1 MSEIYLSGT
10 ITHIQNQKNK
20 ATIEYL
26 EKNKTRTI
34 QALIDDKEQSKW
46 IEQKLIKK
54 QHRFLVGDYVKF
66 VIRKSGGGFYATNV
80 IYQYNNELNVLI
92 NKASISNKFLGYIKI
107 VEDQYFI
114 KEIDSYLFFPLK
126 ISKYE
131 IPPTAAETAKPISFK
146 LENIDRPEKITA
158 ALYNHQYTPDFLMAI
173 KQSKKTEPI
182 NATVNKIT
190 PYGIFVMLAESNINA
205 KIPLN
210 EQIAIKVQKNK
221 IEIGTSVLVKIKIL
235 STEKIVLELVD

>member
-20 ATIEYL
+20 ATIEYQ

-34 QALIDDKEQSKW
+34 QALIDEKEQSKW

-80 IYQYNNELNVLI
+80 IYQYNNELTVLI
-92 NKASISNKFLGYIKI
+92 NKANISNKFLGYIKI
-107 VEDQYFI
+107 VEDQFFI
-114 KEIDSYLFFPLK
+114 KEINSYLFFPLK

-131 IPPTAAETAKPISFK
+131 IPPTAAETTKPISFK
-146 LENIDRPEKITA
+146 LINIDKPEKIVA
-158 ALYNHQYTPDFLMAI
+158 ALYNHQYTPDFLKAI
-173 KQSKKTEPI
+173 KQSKKSEAI
-182 NATVNKIT
+182 SAIVNKIT
-190 PYGIFVMLAESNINA
+190 PYGIFVTLSESNIYS

-210 EQIAIKVQKNK
+210 KQIAFKIQQKE
-221 IEIGTSVLVKIKIL
+221 IEVGASVFVKIKHL
-235 STEKIVLELVD
+235 STEKIILELVD